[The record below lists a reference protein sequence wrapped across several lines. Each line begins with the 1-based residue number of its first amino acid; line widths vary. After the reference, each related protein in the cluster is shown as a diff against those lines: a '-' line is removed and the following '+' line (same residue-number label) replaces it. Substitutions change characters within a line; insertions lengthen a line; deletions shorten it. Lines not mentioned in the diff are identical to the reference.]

1 MDLRVF
7 LGVGLF
13 FVVNLVVGAISANP
27 YTILGVEKKATIT
40 DIKKAYKQL
49 AKEW

>member
-1 MDLRVF
+1 MDFRL
-7 LGVGLF
+7 LLCVGLF
-13 FVVNLVVGAISANP
+13 FVVNLAGVLCLGNP
-27 YTILGVEKKATIT
+27 YSILGVEKKATIT